1 MNLIEKSN
9 LWANM
14 FHVYLNETI
23 GEKIGVAFCVNDF
36 NDVDVQILDE
46 EQFISE
52 LMEFANNKLKSN
64 DYNDEK

>member
-1 MNLIEKSN
+1 MNLIKKSK

-23 GEKIGVAFCVNDF
+23 GENIGVSFSVNDF
-36 NDVDVQILDE
+36 NDIDVQILDE
-46 EQFISE
+46 EQFVAE

-64 DYNDEK
+64 